1 MTAYPTSKLKFAWMF
16 GRSNDLIF
24 FFAPLILGLAIYG
37 MVQNNLIVSGLI
49 FAIVAGNGLGLNQ
62 LHLGP
67 SWLFWLDKKNL
78 EHWRSNKKLAFLY
91 FVGPPLILLLSAIIG
106 VFHIGL
112 VYVFTT
118 LWGMQHFIQQ
128 NFGILALYH
137 NRNSG
142 EAVASRTLQSRS
154 LWASSVFFCAFYFHK
169 LIFNDNG
176 GQSFVILASLL
187 LLVAVFYCVLYFLD
201 IFKQVKA
208 GAQLNVP
215 ALLFWI
221 MSVLYFLPFAICKY
235 DAQTAFLIPG
245 VMHWVQYLFL
255 NFMLVKYKYREDN
268 AALLPGPSMTVF
280 VVVALLIFVAS
291 FGLYALKPV
300 LSGPSLN
307 FLVGFI
313 FGISNMH
320 YYQDAFLWRFRE
332 EFQRNS
338 IMPYLKEAR
347 LAENVARI
355 DIEKS
360 GK

>member
-1 MTAYPTSKLKFAWMF
+1 MF
-16 GRSNDLIF
+16 GRGNDLIF
-24 FFAPLILGLAIYG
+24 FFAPLILALTIYG
-37 MVQNNLIVSGLI
+37 MVQNNLIVSGLL

-78 EHWRSNKKLAFLY
+78 EHWRSNQKLAFMY
-91 FVGPPLILLLSAIIG
+91 FVGPPLVLLLSAVLGMFFIG
-106 VFHIGL
+106 V
-112 VYVFTT
+112 VYVLTT

-137 NRNSG
+137 NRSSG

-154 LWASSVFFCAFYFHK
+154 LWASSVFFCSFYFHK
-169 LIFNDNG
+169 LVFNDNG
-176 GQSFVILASLL
+176 GINFVILASVLL
-187 LLVAVFYCVLYFLD
+187 AVAVLYCVLYFLD

-221 MSVLYFLPFAICKY
+221 MGVLYFLPFAICKY

-255 NFMLVKYKYREDN
+255 NYMLVKYKYKDEN
-268 AALLPGPSMTVF
+268 AALLPGPSILVF
-280 VVVALLIFVAS
+280 VVVAVLIFIGS
-291 FGLYALKPV
+291 FSLYALKPT
-300 LSGPSLN
+300 LSGPGLK

-338 IMPYLKEAR
+338 ILPYLKEAR
-347 LAENVARI
+347 VAENAPSI
-355 DIEKS
+355 DKDKA
-360 GK
+360 GR